1 MAQARHPLDP
11 LAADEIRAAAALLRA
26 ERGLGPRVRFVIVAL
41 EEPSK
46 DVVRRFAPGD
56 PIDREAF
63 AVLFDPDAGATYE
76 AVVSVTTGEV
86 RAWRIVPG
94 VQPGITGDEVLEC
107 AAAVEAH
114 PEFREALRARGI
126 ADSDSLLIEAW
137 TIGHYALQE
146 DRGRRLVWT
155 PIWVRSDLSQNA
167 YARPVEGLIAV
178 VDLALM
184 EVVRIEDHGVVPLPP
199 PSGRYT
205 ADAVGPLREDLRP
218 LEIAQPEGPSFELDG
233 WEVRWQKWRL
243 RVGFTPREGL
253 VLHTVGYED
262 KGRVRSVLHRASYA
276 ELFVPYGDPSPGQ
289 YRKNVF
295 DVGEYGIG
303 FYLNS
308 LELGCDCLGVI
319 RYLNV
324 DVPTGHGE
332 ALTIRNAICIHEEDY
347 GLLWKHYDWQ
357 SERAEL
363 RRSRRLVISTIA
375 TVDNYEYGF
384 FWYLY
389 QDGTIESEVKL
400 TGIVVTSA
408 VAPGEAPRYGTLVAP
423 QLSAPNHQHFFCARL
438 DMCVDGEENTVYEVH
453 TEPAPI
459 GPTNPHGNAFAAVA
473 TPLRREQDSGQVVD
487 PLSGRFWK
495 IENRS
500 VLNALVEPVAYRL
513 MPGSNVLPLAHP
525 EAPLRRR
532 AAFAEQHLW
541 VTPYDPAERYPA
553 GDYPNQHP
561 GGAGLPE
568 WTAANR
574 PIEKADVVLWY
585 TLGSH
590 HIPRPEDWPVMPVQR
605 VGFKLEP
612 LGFFDGNPS
621 LDVPPP
627 HGHGHHHD
635 HQSP

>member
-1 MAQARHPLDP
+1 M
-11 LAADEIRAAAALLRA
+11 
-26 ERGLGPRVRFVIVAL
+26 
-41 EEPSK
+41 
-46 DVVRRFAPGD
+46 
-56 PIDREAF
+56 
-63 AVLFDPDAGATYE
+63 
-76 AVVSVTTGEV
+76 
-86 RAWRIVPG
+86 
-94 VQPGITGDEVLEC
+94 EVL
-107 AAAVEAH
+107 
-114 PEFREALRARGI
+114 
-126 ADSDSLLIEAW
+126 
-137 TIGHYALQE
+137 
-146 DRGRRLVWT
+146 
-155 PIWVRSDLSQNA
+155 
-167 YARPVEGLIAV
+167 
-178 VDLALM
+178 
-184 EVVRIEDHGVVPLPP
+184 RIEDHGVVPVPGA
-199 PSGRYT
+199 SGRY
-205 ADAVGPLREDLRP
+205 DAEAGGPLRQDLRP
-218 LEIAQPEGPSFELDG
+218 LELTQPDGPSFELDG

-262 KGRVRSVLHRASYA
+262 GGRLRSILYRASYA

-319 RYLNV
+319 RYVDV
-324 DVPTGHGE
+324 DVPTGRGD
-332 ALTIRNAICIHEEDY
+332 ASTIRNAICIHEEDF

-357 SERAEL
+357 SGRAEV
-363 RRSRRLVISTIA
+363 RRARRLVVSAIA

-384 FWYLY
+384 YWYFY

-408 VAPGEAPRYGTLVAP
+408 VAPGESPRHGTLVARA
-423 QLSAPNHQHFFCARL
+423 LAAPNHQHFFCARL
-438 DMCVDGEENTVYEVH
+438 DLCVDGEENTVYEVH
-453 TEPAPI
+453 TEPTPI
-459 GPTNPHGNAFAAVA
+459 GPENPHGNAFAAVSR
-473 TPLRREQDSGQVVD
+473 PLRYEAEAQQLVD
-487 PLSGRFWK
+487 PLAGRFWK
-495 IENRS
+495 VVNHS
-500 VLNALVEPVAYRL
+500 VRNHLGEPVAYRL
-513 MPGSNVLPLAHP
+513 VPGVNVLPLAHP
-525 EAPLRRR
+525 EAALRRR
-532 AAFAEQHLW
+532 AAFAEKHLW

-574 PIEKADVVLWY
+574 PIEDADIVLWY

-590 HIPRPEDWPVMPVQR
+590 HIPRLEDWPVMPVQR

-635 HQSP
+635 HHH

>member
-11 LAADEIRAAAALLRA
+11 LAADEIRAAAELLRA
-26 ERGLGPRVRFVIVAL
+26 ERGLGPGVRFVSVTL
-41 EEPSK
+41 HEPPK
-46 DVVRRFAPGD
+46 DVVRGFAAGD
-56 PIDREAF
+56 AIDREAF
-63 AVLFDPDAGATYE
+63 AVVFDPGAGATYE
-76 AVVSVTTGEV
+76 AVVSVTAREL
-86 RAWRIVPG
+86 RAWRLVPG
-94 VQPGITGDEVLEC
+94 VQPAITGDEVLEC
-107 AAAVEAH
+107 AAAVEAD
-114 PEFREALRARGI
+114 PEFRAALRARGV
-126 ADSDSLLIEAW
+126 ADSDRLLIEAW
-137 TIGHYALQE
+137 TVGGYALE
-146 DRGRRLVWT
+146 EEHGRRLAWT
-155 PIWVRSDLSQNA
+155 PVWVRSDLSENA

-178 VDLALM
+178 VDLATM
-184 EVVRIEDHGVVPLPP
+184 EVVRIEDHGVVPLPS
-199 PSGRYT
+199 PSGRYA
-205 ADAVGPLREDLRP
+205 ADAVGSLRDDLRP
-218 LEIAQPEGPSFELDG
+218 LEITQPEGPSFELEG

-253 VLHTVGYED
+253 VLHTLGYED
-262 KGRVRSVLHRASYA
+262 GGRLRPILYRASYA

-308 LELGCDCLGVI
+308 LELGCDCLGLI
-319 RYLNV
+319 RYLDV
-324 DVPTGHGE
+324 DVPTGRGE
-332 ALTIRNAICIHEEDY
+332 AVTVRNAICVHEEDF

-357 SERAEL
+357 SERTEV

-408 VAPGEAPRYGTLVAP
+408 VAPGEVPRHGTLVAP
-423 QLSAPNHQHFFCARL
+423 QLAAPNHQHFFCARL
-438 DMCVDGEENTVYEVH
+438 DMCVDGEKNTVYEVH
-453 TEPAPI
+453 TEPTPI
-459 GPTNPHGNAFAAVA
+459 GPANPHGNAFAAVA
-473 TPLRREQDSGQVVD
+473 TPLRREREAGQVID

-495 IENRS
+495 VVNPSARNG
-500 VLNALVEPVAYRL
+500 LGEPVAYRL
-513 MPGSNVLPLAHP
+513 VPGANVLPLAHP
-525 EAPLRRR
+525 DAPLRRR
-532 AAFAEQHLW
+532 AAFAEKHVW

-553 GDYPNQHP
+553 GDYPNQHL

-574 PIEKADVVLWY
+574 PIENADVVLWY

-627 HGHGHHHD
+627 HGHGLHHH
-635 HQSP
+635 H